1 MIVGLTGG
9 MGSGKSTILR
19 MFQNLGADIYIAD
32 IEAKKMMI
40 TSPDIRKNIIKSF
53 GTASY
58 IENELNRTFLSKT
71 VFSDVEKLKLLNSFV
86 HPAVHEHF
94 RAFVLKSKAKYV
106 IFESAILFKSKIQD
120 LCTYKIVVTAPLSIR
135 IDRIM
140 KRDNLS
146 KIEIEQR
153 LKHQNSSDEM
163 IVKADFVIENLDLEV
178 SKEKVLKLHNLILE
192 HI

>member
-1 MIVGLTGG
+1 M
-9 MGSGKSTILR
+9 
-19 MFQNLGADIYIAD
+19 
-32 IEAKKMMI
+32 
-40 TSPDIRKNIIKSF
+40 
-53 GTASY
+53 
-58 IENELNRTFLSKT
+58 SKT

-94 RAFVLKSKAKYV
+94 KSFVLKSKAKYV

-120 LCTYKIVVTAPLSIR
+120 MCTYKIVVAAPIAIR

-140 KRDNLS
+140 KRDDLS

-163 IVKADFVIENLDLEV
+163 IEKADFVIENLDLKV
-178 SKEKVLKLHNLILE
+178 SQEKVLKLHSLILE